1 MLSKKILK
9 NVKNLAFC
17 QNLCMIGVLKGLNM
31 VKDTYGTQ
39 VKFLGGNNENRIGA
53 NSILIEH
60 SEQGKKT
67 TRVMIDSGSLFAP
80 DYSEYAAVFADMSS
94 YFENPYHPCE
104 YPVDALFITH
114 CHEDH
119 IGALAYF
126 AVAKYKLPKIY
137 TSEYTKDMIL
147 SQMKKLNVP
156 QEFIPEIEIVSQGQ
170 TVDASDNTHVSP
182 FSVSHST
189 HSALGFHIHTTT
201 DGQINAGLLCTG
213 DYHLDKV
220 PFGKCFEEESFAK
233 FISDKPVTH
242 ILTDSTSATMDESQT
257 VTCEQAVDNVVRELE
272 KHPEKQVFAPVI
284 SRSVQ
289 NLAIHLKAAYRLGR
303 HVLIISPALRDSYNI
318 LRKRLKDNDPEL
330 LKMFGVKEGE
340 EFDIDS
346 FVHTANN
353 NADIQNLTNKY
364 SYGKRYFIHSGAMG
378 EETSLLAVLAGQNKV
393 TYDEKGKVKGKGLSG
408 HPVLTVDTNSVF
420 IISQRAIPGIS
431 DVSLPIYLN
440 KLQAIGATV
449 IKNGDT
455 PDQKFQRSGH
465 ANKAEVQKLYDLTV
479 QHCANA
485 KQIQDGTQ
493 KVTVVAIHGS
503 VEQLEAQ
510 NQIFENKH
518 VQTMLCRNTDI
529 LRITNGNTKQIL
541 GLSFENQSWI
551 GIEKHSMS
559 GYGVDD
565 VFSFDVC
572 DKNFIKIKNLFTVIN
587 ISTSA
592 NPHAHK
598 ENSYRV
604 AKALETALKLEEEGT
619 FMSNIQ
625 IRNQVRGDKRGRVVE
640 EYSYEDLEE
649 LRNTHSKP
657 RKKNYRRGY
666 DGR

>member
-1 MLSKKILK
+1 
-9 NVKNLAFC
+9 
-17 QNLCMIGVLKGLNM
+17 M
-31 VKDTYGTQ
+31 VKDIYGTQ

-60 SEQGKKT
+60 SEQGKQT

-80 DYSEYAAVFADMSS
+80 DYSNYAAVFADMSS

-104 YPVDALFITH
+104 SPVDALFITH

-156 QEFIPEIEIVSQGQ
+156 QEFIPEIEVVSQGQ
-170 TVDASDNTHVSP
+170 TIDVSDNTHVSP
-182 FSVSHST
+182 FNVSHST
-189 HSALGFHIHTTT
+189 HSAFGFHVHTTT
-201 DGQINAGLLCTG
+201 DGQTNAGLLCTG

-220 PFGKCFEEESFAK
+220 PLGKGFEEESFAE
-233 FISDKPVTH
+233 FISDKPVTY

-257 VTCEQAVDNVVRELE
+257 VTFDQAVDNAVRELN
-272 KHPEKQVFAPVI
+272 KHPKKQVFAPVI

-289 NLAIHLKAAYRLGR
+289 NLAIHLKTAYKLGR
-303 HVLIISPALRDSYNI
+303 HVLIVSPALRDSYNI

-330 LKMFGVKEGE
+330 LKMFGVKDGE

-364 SYGKRYFIHSGAMG
+364 PYDKRYIVHSGAMG
-378 EETSLLAVLAGQNKV
+378 EDTSLLALLASQNKV
-393 TYDEKGKVKGKGLSG
+393 TYDEKGKIKGKGQSG
-408 HPVLTVDTNSVF
+408 HPILTADANTLFFVT
-420 IISQRAIPGIS
+420 QRAIPGIS
-431 DVSLPIYLN
+431 DVSLPVYLN
-440 KLQAIGATV
+440 QLKAKGCTV
-449 IKNGDT
+449 IQNGDT

-510 NQIFENKH
+510 NQIFESKH
-518 VQTMLCRNTDI
+518 VQTILCRNTDI
-529 LRITNGNTKQIL
+529 LRITNGKTKQIP

-587 ISTSA
+587 ISTNA
-592 NPHAHK
+592 NPHARK
-598 ENSYRV
+598 QNSYRV
-604 AKALETALKLEEEGT
+604 AKALEVALQLEEQGT

-640 EYSYEDLEE
+640 EYSYDE
-649 LRNTHSKP
+649 LQEMRDNKSKHQKP
-657 RKKNYRRGY
+657 RYRRTGR